1 MLPYGVGI
9 DCHKKFIQVCCLVQ
23 REGKVTRFEREF
35 STTWLDLCSA
45 KRWAVQ
51 HCEMA
56 EGTLDEATLRYSIES
71 TGTYH
76 NPVLLA
82 WRGTPSVVNP
92 MLAGQTRRKTDVL
105 DARALAQQNLMGLW
119 PASFIPERQGE
130 VLRILMGMRFE
141 AGRNA
146 TRLTNRINNNVLRF
160 GHTLGR
166 EHKMQDM
173 YSRGVIEDMC
183 RGIVPAGTC
192 IAPDGLP
199 PAIWPFF
206 LDSYTLWDD
215 WQKVKLK
222 YHKAAMAFIKAST
235 WPVEGGRVPGTKL
248 IESLISVPG
257 VGEVSAMTW
266 LAVVCDPRRFTYAKQ
281 VAAFCGAD
289 PSLKV
294 SAGKV
299 TSHAKRKGNARLHHT
314 LKNVAST
321 LVRLHKE
328 PLGQWAF
335 AIHRRNAKGG
345 WAKAINALSRR
356 LSICLW
362 HVHRKCE
369 EFSYDGY
376 RFYDIPDVVD
386 VTIEAMDLGT
396 RYTQMLIDAGMARS
410 TDVAAALQT
419 SLPQQKGIGAGCLS
433 KVKDWVQN
441 NLRKKSPE
449 GVQQPSHS
457 QLQRLEVKTTPR
469 QRAEKFLNET
479 SETILPTHANSVCS
493 PDSSSTAASTD
504 GAVKSSRSKKESP
517 PRSSSPTASTAAPST
532 SKSTNSTRSKSTR
545 SGKKSVS
552 R

>member
-23 REGKVTRFEREF
+23 REGTVLRFEREF
-35 STTWLDLCSA
+35 NTTWTDLCA
-45 KRWAVQ
+45 AHAWAIQ
-51 HCEMA
+51 RCDLGD
-56 EGTLDEATLRYSIES
+56 GTLEAANLRYSIES

-82 WRGTPSVVNP
+82 WRGQPSVVNP

-141 AGRNA
+141 CGRNA
-146 TRLTNRINNNVLRF
+146 TRLTNRINNNILRF

-173 YSRGVIEDMC
+173 YTRAIVEDMC
-183 RGIVPAGTC
+183 HGVTAPGSC

-199 PAIWPFF
+199 KAIWPFF
-206 LDSYTLWDD
+206 LDSYALWDD
-215 WQKVKLK
+215 WQKVKTK
-222 YHKAAMAFIKAST
+222 YHKLAIAFVKGTT
-235 WPVEGGRVPGTKL
+235 WPVGEGRVDGAKL
-248 IESLISVPG
+248 LEALMSVPG
-257 VGEVSAMTW
+257 VGEVSALTW
-266 LAVVCDPRRFTYAKQ
+266 LSVVCDPRRFEFGKQ

-299 TSHAKRKGNARLHHT
+299 TSHAKRKGNARLHHV
-314 LKNVAST
+314 LKNVASS
-321 LVRLHKE
+321 LVRLRNE

-356 LSICLW
+356 LAICMW

-369 EFSYDGY
+369 AFSYDQY
-376 RFYDIPDVVD
+376 RFYDIPDVID
-386 VTIEAMDLGT
+386 VKIDQMDLGP
-396 RYTQMLIDAGMARS
+396 RYTAMLKDAGMVRS
-410 TDVAAALQT
+410 TDIARALMT
-419 SLPQQKGIGAGCLS
+419 SLPEQKGIGAGCLS
-433 KVKDWVQN
+433 KVKAWVQE
-441 NLRKKSPE
+441 NLVKPNPNQ
-449 GVQQPSHS
+449 VPLPPHS
-457 QLQRLEVKTTPR
+457 QRNSPHNTPSRR
-469 QRAEKFLNET
+469 QAVAEFLN
-479 SETILPTHANSVCS
+479 PP
-493 PDSSSTAASTD
+493 PDSSSTGPSS
-504 GAVKSSRSKKESP
+504 AVAEPPSP
-517 PRSSSPTASTAAPST
+517 PRATSRKRSSSRTASSAAGSPST
-532 SKSTNSTRSKSTR
+532 LTSSTRRKSTR
-545 SGKKSVS
+545 SS
-552 R
+552 RG